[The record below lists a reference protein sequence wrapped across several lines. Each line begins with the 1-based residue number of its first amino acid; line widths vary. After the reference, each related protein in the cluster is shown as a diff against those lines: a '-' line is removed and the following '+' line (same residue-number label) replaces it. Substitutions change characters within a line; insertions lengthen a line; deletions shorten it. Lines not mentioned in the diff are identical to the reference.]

1 MMLPFLVFTLV
12 PVMAIIKKQV
22 FVATVRSESYRS
34 YTKAWKSTSEPIP
47 PREGTCIPPLLS
59 AT

>member
-12 PVMAIIKKQV
+12 PVMVIVKKQV
-22 FVATVRSESYRS
+22 FVATVRSESHRS
-34 YTKAWKSTSEPIP
+34 YTKPWKSTSEPIP
-47 PREGTCIPPLLS
+47 PREGASIPPLLS